1 MEKAF
6 ATAFATASPVR
17 KAAARTALV
26 NLKDSAR
33 SLLSECF
40 RQFGIETVA
49 MSANAA
55 ERLQT
60 EKFEACVLTLD
71 SGAEAV
77 MQAAR
82 SSPSNSRLVIYG
94 VGVNAQHAMRYS
106 KYGINAMFQD

>member
-6 ATAFATASPVR
+6 TAAFAPASLIR
-17 KAAARTALV
+17 KAGARTALV
-26 NLKDSAR
+26 NLKESAR

-40 RQFGIETVA
+40 RQFGIEAVA

-55 ERLQT
+55 ERLHT

-94 VGVNAQHAMRYS
+94 VGGNAQHAMR
-106 KYGINAMFQD
+106 